1 MLKYAPGAWL
11 FSTELSCTTVSSDS
25 PILVRARTS
34 LVLGIPRDPPPSL
47 IDQNTAV
54 TYVFMRALCDR
65 CKACWVSMQRG
76 RVKRALLE
84 QACDFF
90 VFGRRSMHA
99 QHHFVISSAL
109 NQVLSS
115 NPLPTTASPF
125 FHAHTIA
132 LKYVVLYICRQIPL
146 RIVNPIR
153 LLYNHQHVVL

>member
-1 MLKYAPGAWL
+1 MPGSSLQSYLAPPSAPIHRFWCEQGP
-11 FSTELSCTTVSSDS
+11 LSCSAY
-25 PILVRARTS
+25 P
-34 LVLGIPRDPPPSL
+34 PRSATFL
-47 IDQNTAV
+47 DQNTAV
-54 TYVFMRALCDR
+54 TYVYMRALCDR
-65 CKACWVSMQRG
+65 CKACRVSMQR

-115 NPLPTTASPF
+115 NALPTTASPF

-132 LKYVVLYICRQIPL
+132 LKHVVLYIFRQIRL

-153 LLYNHQHVVL
+153 LLYNHQHAVL